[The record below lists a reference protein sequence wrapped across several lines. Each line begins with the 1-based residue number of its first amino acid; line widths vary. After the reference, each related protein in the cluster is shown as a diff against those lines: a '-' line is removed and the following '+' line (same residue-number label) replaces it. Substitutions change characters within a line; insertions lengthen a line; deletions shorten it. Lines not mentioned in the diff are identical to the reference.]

1 MPASAYRSEFEILEV
16 LPVGIFILDRSLRV
30 AFVNETME
38 RYFGISRSRLI
49 GRYKPALVQDHIRH
63 IIHEGDEFARRILA
77 SYENNTYTE
86 QFRCRVLAGRNRRAR
101 WLEHRSKPITT
112 GPYTGG
118 RSELYTDIT
127 AQVESEQEREFLHN
141 QIMLIQ
147 EREKARLAQ
156 DLHDGLGQSIVA
168 VKLMLEELNG
178 EISARGMKDPACGR
192 LRDIISYVERMS
204 HEVRSIAFD
213 LTPSMLRPLGL
224 AETIAWMVDHFADL
238 YNLKIDFSSHGF
250 SHRRL
255 PEAVETQLFR
265 IFQEALNNVVKHARA
280 TEVQVR
286 LVYTHPTVI
295 LTVRDNGQ
303 GFNRNTAFEGLGIK
317 SMERRVEQLNG
328 RFKLTSG
335 PGRGTTVRVDV
346 PVEEGSHG
354 EDPGTGGRRSR
365 AGPNRAHEDP
375 EFTGRH
381 RGHR

>member
-1 MPASAYRSEFEILEV
+1 MPTSAHRSEFEILEV

-38 RYFGISRSRLI
+38 QYFGIRRNRLI
-49 GRYKPALVQDHIRH
+49 GKYKPVLVQERIRH
-63 IIHEGDEFARRILA
+63 IIQEGDEFARRILA

-86 QFRCRVLAGRNRRAR
+86 QFRCRVLPGRNRRAR

-168 VKLMLEELNG
+168 VKLMLEELDG
-178 EISARGMKDPACGR
+178 EISARGMKDPACSR

-238 YNLKIDFSSHGF
+238 YDLKIDFTSHGF

-295 LTVRDNGQ
+295 LTVTDNGQ

-317 SMERRVEQLNG
+317 SMEQRAEQLRG
-328 RFKLTSG
+328 RFKLVSG
-335 PGRGTTVRVDV
+335 SGRGTAVRVEV

-354 EDPGTGGRRSR
+354 EDPGPGGRRSR
-365 AGPNRAHEDP
+365 AGPNRAH
-375 EFTGRH
+375 
-381 RGHR
+381 

>member
-1 MPASAYRSEFEILEV
+1 MPASAYGSEFEILEV

-38 RYFGISRSRLI
+38 NYFGISRSRLI
-49 GRYKPALVQDHIRH
+49 GRYKPALVQEQIRH
-63 IIHEGDEFARRILA
+63 IIQEGDEFARRLLA
-77 SYENNTYTE
+77 SYENNTYPE

-156 DLHDGLGQSIVA
+156 DLHDGLGQSVVA
-168 VKLMLEELNG
+168 VKLMLEELECG
-178 EISARGMKDPACGR
+178 MAARGIQDPACHR
-192 LRDIISYVERMS
+192 LRDIISYVERLS
-204 HEVRSIAFD
+204 HEVRAISFD

-224 AETIAWMVDHFADL
+224 TETIAWMVDHCADL
-238 YNLKIDFSSHGF
+238 YNLTIDFTSHGL

-255 PEAVETQLFR
+255 PDAVETQLFR

-280 TEVQVR
+280 SEVQVR

-295 LTVRDNGQ
+295 LTVKDNGQ

-317 SMERRVEQLNG
+317 SMERRAQQLGG
-328 RFKLTSG
+328 RFKLVSG
-335 PGRGTTVRVDV
+335 SGRGTTVRVEV
-346 PVEEGSHG
+346 PVEEGGHG
-354 EDPGTGGRRSR
+354 EDPGVGGRRSR
-365 AGPNRAHEDP
+365 TGPDRAYQDP
-375 EFTGRH
+375 ERSD
-381 RGHR
+381 